1 MKTLYDRLYPKLKKN
16 LRANAEQYDSVNE
29 YVIPLLKSKKS
40 YDELTMRE
48 ISSVITWTEPD
59 TFRWSYYDLKYGDL
73 LFRKDA

>member
-16 LRANAEQYDSVNE
+16 LRANAKQYNSVNE
-29 YVIPLLKSKKS
+29 YIIPLLKSKNS

>member
-16 LRANAEQYDSVNE
+16 LRANAKQYNSVNE
-29 YVIPLLKSKKS
+29 YIIPLLKSKNR
-40 YDELTMRE
+40 YDELTMSE